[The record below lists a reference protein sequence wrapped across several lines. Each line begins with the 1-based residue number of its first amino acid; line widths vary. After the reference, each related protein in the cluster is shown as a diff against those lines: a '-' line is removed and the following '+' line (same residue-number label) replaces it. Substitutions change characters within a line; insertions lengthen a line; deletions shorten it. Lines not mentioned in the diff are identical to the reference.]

1 MKKLHAQNCGW
12 LRSLRSSPGAV
23 AGGLLSSL
31 LLASV
36 LAAKAE
42 LDDDNGAPS
51 LPAGCGNIAA
61 PGGNELVFHAY
72 AIGFQIYTWNGTSWG
87 TSVPAA
93 VLYGDAGYHGQV
105 AIHFAGP
112 TWESISGS
120 KVVGS
125 KIQSCTPD
133 ASAIPWLLLKAVSTS
148 GPGVFNGVTYVQR
161 LNTVGGKAPSA
172 PGSFVGQVAQVPYT
186 AEYFFYGASD

>member
-1 MKKLHAQNCGW
+1 MKKLYSQQVSRF
-12 LRSLRSSPGAV
+12 RSLRSFFGV
-23 AGGLLSSL
+23 LAGGLMACL
-31 LLASV
+31 LLASP

-42 LDDDNGAPS
+42 LDDDNGAPG
-51 LPAGCGNIAA
+51 LPAGCGQIAVQN
-61 PGGNELVFHAY
+61 GNELVFHAY

-105 AIHFAGP
+105 AIHFVGP

-172 PGSFVGQVAQVPYT
+172 PGSFV
-186 AEYFFYGASD
+186 